1 MEQPKYCSLLR
12 ACTALCANSESVT
25 KLKAGDGAMV
35 VSKTARTNGTRRA
48 STARRT
54 AAKRS
59 GRRESWK
66 KVLERNL
73 VREGFSPAEAKELVA
88 ISAA

>member
-1 MEQPKYCSLLR
+1 M
-12 ACTALCANSESVT
+12 AN
-25 KLKAGDGAMV
+25 
-35 VSKTARTNGTRRA
+35 KTAPSNGSR
-48 STARRT
+48 RRT
-54 AAKRS
+54 PARKTVGVQRS

-73 VREGFSPAEAKELVA
+73 VREGFSPTEAKELVA

>member
-1 MEQPKYCSLLR
+1 MATNKIALTKASHLR
-12 ACTALCANSESVT
+12 SP
-25 KLKAGDGAMV
+25 
-35 VSKTARTNGTRRA
+35 VS
-48 STARRT
+48 STAG
-54 AAKRS
+54 AKRS

-73 VREGFSPAEAKELVA
+73 ILEGLSPAEAKELVK